1 MHAFK
6 DGDQWVAFTNQR
18 LPMTDFEPAVDPETG
33 EEVEGQENAFW
44 VPATWSDAEKLER
57 FNLHVVTVDAI
68 PPNKRVV
75 SEMLVDDGGS
85 PRLLRALAD
94 APVAVPDRVSA
105 RQFKLQLLA
114 DGLIDQVGDWV
125 ATQSRAVQI
134 AYEYSGSFATA
145 EPMMQAG
152 FAALGFTEAQR
163 DAFFIAAAKL

>member
-1 MHAFK
+1 MYAFN
-6 DGDQWVAFTNQR
+6 DGTQWVKFTDQK
-18 LPMTDFEPAVDPETG
+18 LPLADYEPTIDPETN
-33 EEVEGQENAFW
+33 EPIAGQVNLFT
-44 VPATWSDAEKLER
+44 VPSAWSDAEKLER
-57 FNLHVVTVDAI
+57 FGLHVVTIDQI
-68 PPNKRVV
+68 PDGKRIV

-125 ATQSRAVQI
+125 ATQSSAVQI
-134 AYEYSGSFATA
+134 AYEYSGSFAVE

-152 FAALGFTEAQR
+152 FTALGFTEAQR
-163 DAFFIAAAKL
+163 DAFFIAAAAL